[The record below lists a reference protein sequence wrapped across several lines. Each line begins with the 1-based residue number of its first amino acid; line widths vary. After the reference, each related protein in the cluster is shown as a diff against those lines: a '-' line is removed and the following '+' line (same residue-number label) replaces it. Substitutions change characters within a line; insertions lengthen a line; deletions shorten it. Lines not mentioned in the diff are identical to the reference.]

1 MAKFNFQGKLFE
13 QGRRVITGVVNTIN
27 IVKLDSSDNPSGTLE
42 IATDQTGR
50 SSLRMNLSLPQG
62 EKGDKGDTPNI
73 SIGTVTTGAAG
84 SRVSITKTETEDG
97 CALNFTIPQ
106 GNTGSTGRQGAQGV
120 QGEPGY
126 TPKVEVVQEIETLES
141 GANAWVEDINE
152 DLYDAK

>member
-62 EKGDKGDTPNI
+62 EPGNKGDTPNI
-73 SIGTVTTGAAG
+73 SVGTVTTGAAG
-84 SRVSITKTETEDG
+84 GRVSITKTETEDG

-106 GNTGSTGRQGAQGV
+106 GSDGKDGV
-120 QGEPGY
+120 NGKDGIDGKNGY
-126 TPKVEVVQEIETLES
+126 TPKVEVVQQIEVLEA
-141 GANAWVEDINE
+141 GANAWVEDIND